1 VTFQSDREG
10 DVAIFEQHIGG
21 TGLHR
26 LTTPEPGTVHVP
38 ESWSPHGKHLSYS
51 VVKDSEYSLWVLS
64 VDDGKAARFGDVQ
77 SLEPLGSMFSP
88 DGRWIVYHSL
98 PRGANRGRRAPAC
111 SPGRFLPTPSGRPLA
126 LAAILSRSGPGGR
139 RAVLCRGGRHTAGC
153 SPCRSHGRA
162 ERTADPGA
170 SRFQHS
176 LSLKL
181 AAQTT
186 TRSAGVP
193 GSRFDRRDVS
203 TIQRGCA
210 RGSLRRLSRL
220 ATGAQPP
227 GVNHMYRRRPPVVC
241 SAWLHRPTV
250 GAAMPD

>member
-98 PRGANRGRRAPAC
+98 PRG
-111 SPGRFLPTPSGRPLA
+111 SEPGS
-126 LAAILSRSGPGGR
+126 
-139 RAVLCRGGRHTAGC
+139 
-153 SPCRSHGRA
+153 
-162 ERTADPGA
+162 
-170 SRFQHS
+170 Q
-176 LSLKL
+176 
-181 AAQTT
+181 
-186 TRSAGVP
+186 SAGVFARAFP
-193 GSRFDRRDVS
+193 SDPVRQAPRVGRDSQPVWSGRATSCPMSR
-203 TIQRGCA
+203 
-210 RGSLRRLSRL
+210 
-220 ATGAQPP
+220 
-227 GVNHMYRRRPPVVC
+227 
-241 SAWLHRPTV
+241 
-250 GAAMPD
+250 GAAHGWLQSVSKSRAS